1 MAVAV
6 EVFYL
11 IIAAECERRDVF
23 LVILKSQMYHGNKN
37 SLVRKLNSGFLKQCD
52 YQKMLYFCVLSSF
65 STLKPNQ

>member
-11 IIAAECERRDVF
+11 IITAECERRDVF
-23 LVILKSQMYHGNKN
+23 LVILKSQMYHKN
-37 SLVRKLNSGFLKQCD
+37 SLMRKLNSGFLKQCD
-52 YQKMLYFCVLSSF
+52 YHKMLYFWILTSI